1 MGPVSRAR
9 NEAIETYPAEAFQ
22 KVTFLNLHVPFLLT
36 RALLPLLEAAATDAD
51 PARVINIGSIDGI
64 QPPALNTYAYAASK
78 SGVHHLTRMLAGQLG
93 PRRVTVNAIAPGPFM
108 SKMMKATLEAA
119 GDAIANSTALGRIG
133 SPEEMAGSALFF
145 ASKAGGY
152 CTGSVLVVDGG
163 MVVKARL

>member
-1 MGPVSRAR
+1 MRTTSLRS
-9 NEAIETYPAEAFQ
+9 
-22 KVTFLNLHVPFLLT
+22 K
-36 RALLPLLEAAATDAD
+36 AL
-51 PARVINIGSIDGI
+51 
-64 QPPALNTYAYAASK
+64 
-78 SGVHHLTRMLAGQLG
+78 
-93 PRRVTVNAIAPGPFM
+93 